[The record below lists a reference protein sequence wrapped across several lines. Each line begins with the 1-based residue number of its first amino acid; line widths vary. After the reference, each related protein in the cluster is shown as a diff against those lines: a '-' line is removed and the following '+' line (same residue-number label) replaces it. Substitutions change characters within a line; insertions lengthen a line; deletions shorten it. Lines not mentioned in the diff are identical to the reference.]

1 MFGLPY
7 RFDSLLTLVIGVA
20 IITASYTV
28 LTFMLPQK
36 LVEFIENR
44 GRPLG
49 YLIVAVLFYF
59 VWFDPFNF

>member
-7 RFDSLLTLVIGVA
+7 RFDSFLTLVIGA
-20 IITASYTV
+20 ALITASYTI
-28 LTFMLPQK
+28 LTFLLPEK
-36 LVEFIENR
+36 LMDYIENR
-44 GRPLG
+44 GQPLG